1 MGQIHSTSHLLLFC
15 VISNV
20 FIEQFSVIT
29 LGHHQYTHITNGMQF
44 DILAVWPLVG
54 VTKAMLLSQTNG
66 RNEIVYDPNWT
77 WCYMCLQGF

>member
-1 MGQIHSTSHLLLFC
+1 MC
-15 VISNV
+15 A
-20 FIEQFSVIT
+20 
-29 LGHHQYTHITNGMQF
+29 HITNGMQF

>member
-1 MGQIHSTSHLLLFC
+1 MGQIVEYISSSFLHYFKCFYRTIFC
-15 VISNV
+15 YHTWTPVCA
-20 FIEQFSVIT
+20 
-29 LGHHQYTHITNGMQF
+29 HITNGMQF